1 VFSPVLR
8 WSLEKESVWV
18 GLVCMSR
25 GDLMDV
31 DTTAPKDVC
40 FDCVTLYDR
49 VLEAVILDMVIL
61 RVMVIQTVG

>member
-1 VFSPVLR
+1 
-8 WSLEKESVWV
+8 
-18 GLVCMSR
+18 
-25 GDLMDV
+25 MDV

-61 RVMVIQTVG
+61 RVMVIQAVG